1 MRTVYRE
8 KKYTCG
14 EYLDVYIYPVF
25 ETGKLGGGKRAKKKP
40 STEAQKKLN
49 QRHREEKLVR
59 LLHANF
65 TPEDLE
71 IHLTYK
77 GEQPGSDEEAA
88 RNLRN
93 YIRRIQRLRKKMGLP
108 PLKYIAVTERGKR
121 GGRYHHHI
129 TVNGGIDRDT
139 LESMWEYGYANS
151 RRLQFTED
159 GLAGLGNYIVMVNH
173 WRKGVLV
180 SAWVPREG
188 NEFKRNEPLDLRNY
202 AQAAMEI
209 LGPDILKA
217 PEPEKEIERQKRR
230 ATRRRGG
237 FSGIA

>member
-1 MRTVYRE
+1 MNEGTGYSE
-8 KKYTCG
+8 
-14 EYLDVYIYPVF
+14 EYF
-25 ETGKLGGGKRAKKKP
+25 TG
-40 STEAQKKLN
+40 
-49 QRHREEKLVR
+49 
-59 LLHANF
+59 
-65 TPEDLE
+65 
-71 IHLTYK
+71 LTA
-77 GEQPGSDEEAA
+77 EQ
-88 RNLRN
+88 
-93 YIRRIQRLRKKMGLP
+93 
-108 PLKYIAVTERGKR
+108 
-121 GGRYHHHI
+121 
-129 TVNGGIDRDT
+129 
-139 LESMWEYGYANS
+139 
-151 RRLQFTED
+151 
-159 GLAGLGNYIVMVNH
+159 MVNH